1 MTVVARER
9 PAHRRWVPV
18 PVGCL
23 AGLALLALLVA
34 REGAMLRAVRS
45 AAAAPLG
52 SPVRS
57 PLRRAGAA
65 DSDALMWPP
74 PPPPPPSL
82 PAPPAGGVGGGG
94 GSVTAPP
101 RPPPLCA
108 TTGAAALEL
117 GDRELT
123 TAFDCLCVPR
133 EAPRPPHCR
142 FLVLQT
148 GDYHPLDDPTPPIT
162 GIGDMPFH
170 TASRIAMQLYAAAHG
185 YAYLYVDV
193 RSRTAARDRS
203 AAWMKLPAMRV
214 LARYF
219 DYVLYVDPDVAPG
232 ANFTTPLTGLAA
244 LLGRAPLA
252 PGPGGVGGGV
262 TALVAAGNGPSHEGG
277 PCTGVLLLT
286 ATPGLGGGA
295 ALGELLGRWWAAPDS
310 DPEFAPYKTRHTWE
324 QHVLERFVRRRAEL
338 ARNVTRVLSPAALG
352 NPGTPFLPHYWSDG
366 SAEVRRSRVQRALL
380 EALVAAMSSCGLGER
395 CAPLLLRIATW
406 RHFLPVV
413 SWGELS
419 SGEEFGPAFW
429 RTPP

>member
-1 MTVVARER
+1 MTVAARER
-9 PAHRRWVPV
+9 PAHRRWLLVSMRGGGV
-18 PVGCL
+18 L
-23 AGLALLALLVA
+23 AGMLLLALLVV

-45 AAAAPLG
+45 ATPAVP
-52 SPVRS
+52 RS
-57 PLRRAGAA
+57 PLRRAAG
-65 DSDALMWPP
+65 DGDAILWPP
-74 PPPPPPSL
+74 PPPPPLPS
-82 PAPPAGGVGGGG
+82 PP
-94 GSVTAPP
+94 SPDTALP

-108 TTGAAALEL
+108 TTGAAALAL

-133 EAPRPPHCR
+133 AAPRPPHCR
-142 FLVLQT
+142 FLILQS
-148 GDYHPLDDPTPPIT
+148 GDYALDASPPFT

-193 RSRTAARDRS
+193 RGRTAARDRA

-244 LLGRAPLA
+244 LLGKAPAA

-262 TALVAAGNGPSHEGG
+262 TSLVAAGNGPSHEGG

-286 ATPGLGGGA
+286 ATPGLGGGT
-295 ALGELLGRWWAAPDS
+295 ALGELLGRWWAAPDA

-338 ARNVTRVLSPAALG
+338 ARNVTRVLPPAMLG

-380 EALVAAMSSCGLGER
+380 EALVAAMGSCGLGER

-406 RHFLPVV
+406 RHYLPVV
-413 SWGELS
+413 GWGELS